1 MNPGSVHDSELFKKL
16 ELLLIIQM
24 KILHIKI
31 MLCLI
36 TGNNNISEK
45 IANSLQII
53 MVPKVKCNFR
63 KDKVQENVF
72 YSILEEGSQMHI
84 TLIFVPST

>member
-1 MNPGSVHDSELFKKL
+1 MNPGSVHDSELSKKL

-45 IANSLQII
+45 IANSLQ
-53 MVPKVKCNFR
+53 M
-63 KDKVQENVF
+63 
-72 YSILEEGSQMHI
+72 
-84 TLIFVPST
+84 

>member
-1 MNPGSVHDSELFKKL
+1 MNPGSVLDSVLFKKL

-36 TGNNNISEK
+36 TGNNNNSEK
-45 IANSLQII
+45 IANSLQI
-53 MVPKVKCNFR
+53 
-63 KDKVQENVF
+63 
-72 YSILEEGSQMHI
+72 
-84 TLIFVPST
+84 